1 MPPLM
6 TLRDSN
12 TGLVAAQL
20 ETSTSEARYRL
31 VPAVAVSVEPPCI
44 GFLLSSVADIM
55 AVFCGEI

>member
-1 MPPLM
+1 
-6 TLRDSN
+6 
-12 TGLVAAQL
+12 LVAAQL

-31 VPAVAVSVEPPCI
+31 VPAVAVTVEPPCI

>member
-12 TGLVAAQL
+12 TGLVAQL

-31 VPAVAVSVEPPCI
+31 VPAVAVTVEPPCI